1 MLNIYLI
8 IIYPIEIKILSLYQR
23 EEYLEE
29 AQSFILHSENVIITL
44 KSVS

>member
-1 MLNIYLI
+1 ML
-8 IIYPIEIKILSLYQR
+8 PLYQR
-23 EEYLEE
+23 EYLEE